1 MKQTGFQTA
10 LYGLRPSEQFVRQQE
25 GFPHRNDAVCLNV
38 ADDAGQFA
46 HNKYSGPIA
55 GCLSGKENRLDN
67 AAVKPNYVP
76 LLMVLLVL
84 GAPVGAVCAVLML
97 AAFGWVPLGTWRGW
111 LDFPYSLYFLATG
124 WFIGLIPALSTWI
137 AAYALMLRHGIKG
150 TLWMSLAGGVVSLVF
165 GWFFYGMRMSVV
177 FGMAGL
183 LSAAV
188 FSIFLPKNTYAVPAG
203 VPDNESTH

>member
-124 WFIGLIPALSTWI
+124 WFIGLIPALSTLDCRLRADAAARHQRHFMDVIGRRRGI
-137 AAYALMLRHGIKG
+137 A
-150 TLWMSLAGGVVSLVF
+150 GVRLVF
-165 GWFFYGMRMSVV
+165 LRYADVCCFWYGGFVV
-177 FGMAGL
+177 CR
-183 LSAAV
+183 
-188 FSIFLPKNTYAVPAG
+188 SIFNIPAQ
-203 VPDNESTH
+203 EHLCSTCRSAG